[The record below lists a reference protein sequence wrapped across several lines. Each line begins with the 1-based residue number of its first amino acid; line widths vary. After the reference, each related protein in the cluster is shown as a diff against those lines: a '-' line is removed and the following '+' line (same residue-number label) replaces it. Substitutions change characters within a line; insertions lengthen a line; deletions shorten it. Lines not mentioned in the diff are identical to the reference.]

1 MVYGEM
7 ILSDNFRKKEMDI
20 MQKRINALIYIS
32 TYNLRGL
39 THRVWRRQNF
49 REVTFEKVK
58 Y

>member
-7 ILSDNFRKKEMDI
+7 ILSDNFKEMDI
-20 MQKRINALIYIS
+20 MQKRINALIFIS

-49 REVTFEKVK
+49 RQVTFEKVK